1 MLLFSEEHL
10 AIKFL
15 LVDSALLLSASPVF
29 TDESVY
35 LECELQVVSQTT
47 DKIVNKIINTEMV
60 ANVVQLKLDP
70 VNRRMMSASLGVW
83 EPVNIVNGVA
93 VDDTTVEEN
102 GMIISTKASLEI
114 DPPGEYR
121 SRTVFANDQLK
132 VSIHLNGRCKG
143 VPPLVFEDAL
153 RDSKF

>member
-1 MLLFSEEHL
+1 MQLFEKEHL

-15 LVDSALLLSASPVF
+15 LINCALLLSTAPVF
-29 TDESVY
+29 ADESVD

-83 EPVNIVNGVA
+83 EPVDIVNGVA
-93 VDDTTVEEN
+93 VDDTTVDEN
-102 GMIISTKASLEI
+102 GMIISTKASLEN
-114 DPPGEYR
+114 DPPGNYR

-132 VSIHLNGRCKG
+132 VSIHLNERCKE
-143 VPPLVFEDAL
+143 VPTLVYEDAFS
-153 RDSKF
+153 DSKF